1 MQSLFYPLEKA
12 GIRNPRCVYYNMV
25 IPQLLEEAIKREEG
39 ILTSTGAFNVLTG
52 KYTGRSPQ
60 DRYIVDDE
68 ITHDSIDWGKVNV
81 PIEPEKF
88 ERLRSKLCAYL
99 QGKDIFVYDGFVG
112 VDPQC
117 RLGARFINEY
127 AYQTVFVEN
136 MFLEATK
143 EELANFQPEFTVIC
157 APNFKA
163 DPAEDGVRSEAFI
176 IINFQKKMVIIGGT
190 SYGGEI
196 KKSIF
201 TVMNFLLPQRG
212 VLPMHCSANVGESGD
227 DVAIFF
233 GLSGTGKTSLSADP
247 RRRLIGDD
255 EHGWSDKG
263 VFNFEGG
270 CYAKCISL
278 SREKEPQIW
287 EALRYGA
294 IMENVVVDPL
304 TREADYNDAHYTENT
319 RASYPIEY
327 IPNALI
333 PGIAGHPKVVIL
345 LTADAFGVMPPVAKL
360 TKEKAVEFFLLGYT
374 SKLAG
379 TERGIVEPQA
389 TFSTCFGAPFMP
401 LHPQV
406 YAKMLGEKIAQHGS
420 RTYLVNT
427 GWIGGPYGVGKR
439 IDITYTRAIV
449 QSIIED
455 SIDNSPFWEDPIF
468 GFLVPEEVK
477 DVPRELLHPRSTWK
491 NGSEFDEQAKK
502 LQRDFEKT
510 INRFRSSAV

>member
-12 GIRNPRCVYYNMV
+12 GIHNPRYVYYNAV
-25 IPQLLEEAIKREEG
+25 VSQLLEEAIKREEG
-39 ILTSTGAFNVLTG
+39 IFTSTGAFNVLTG
-52 KYTGRSPQ
+52 KYTGRSPE

-68 ITHDSIDWGKVNV
+68 ITHNSIDWGKINV

-88 ERLRSKLCAYL
+88 NRLHGKLCAYL
-99 QGKDIFVYDGFVG
+99 QGRDVFVYDGFVG

-117 RLGARFINEY
+117 RLAVRFINEY

-136 MFLEATK
+136 MFLEATR
-143 EELANFQPEFTVIC
+143 EELTNFKPEFTVIC

-163 DPAEDGVRSEAFI
+163 DPEEDDIRSEAFV
-176 IINFQKKMVIIGGT
+176 IINFREKMVIIGGT

-201 TVMNFLLPQRG
+201 TVMNFLLPQQG
-212 VLPMHCSANVGESGD
+212 VLPMHCSANVGERGD

-255 EHGWSDKG
+255 EHGWSEKG
-263 VFNFEGG
+263 VFNFEKG
-270 CYAKCISL
+270 CYAKCINL

-294 IMENVVVDPL
+294 IMENVVVDPV
-304 TREADYNDAHYTENT
+304 TREADYNDARYTENT

-333 PGIAGHPKVVIL
+333 PGMAGHPEVVIL
-345 LTADAFGVMPPVAKL
+345 LTADAFGVIPPVAKL
-360 TKEKAVEFFLLGYT
+360 SREKAVEFFLLGYT

-389 TFSTCFGAPFMP
+389 TFSPCFGAPFMP
-401 LHPQV
+401 LHPQI
-406 YAKMLGEKIAQHGS
+406 YAKMLGEKISQHGS

-427 GWIGGPYGVGKR
+427 GWMGGPYGVGKR

-449 QSIIED
+449 HSLIDGSIE
-455 SIDNSPFWEDPIF
+455 NYPFREDPIF
-468 GFLVPEEVK
+468 GFLVPEEIK
-477 DVPRELLHPRSTWK
+477 DVPRELLHPRSTWR
-491 NGSEFDEQAKK
+491 NGSEFDEQARK
-502 LQRDFEKT
+502 LQSDFAKT
-510 INRFRSSAV
+510 INRFKFSAV

>member
-1 MQSLFYPLEKA
+1 MQSLFYPLDKA

-60 DRYIVDDE
+60 DRYIVNDE
-68 ITHDSIDWGKVNV
+68 VTHDSIDWGKINV

-88 ERLRSKLCAYL
+88 ERLKGKLCAYL
-99 QGKDIFVYDGFVG
+99 QGKDVFVYDGFVG

-117 RLGARFINEY
+117 RLAVRFINEY

-143 EELANFQPEFTVIC
+143 EELANFQPEFTVVC

-163 DPAEDGVRSEAFI
+163 DPGEDGVRSEAFI

-212 VLPMHCSANVGESGD
+212 ILPMHCSANVGERED

-263 VFNFEGG
+263 IFNFEGG
-270 CYAKCISL
+270 CYAKCINL

-304 TREADYNDAHYTENT
+304 TREADYNDARYTENT

-327 IPNALI
+327 IPNALV
-333 PGIAGHPKVVIL
+333 PGMAGHPKVVIL

-401 LHPQV
+401 RHPQV
-406 YAKMLGEKIAQHGS
+406 YAKMLGEKIAKHGS

-427 GWIGGPYGVGKR
+427 GWMGGPYGVGKR

-449 QSIIED
+449 HSIIEG
-455 SIDNSPFWEDPIF
+455 SIENSSFREDPIF

-477 DVPRELLHPRSTWK
+477 DVPRELLYPRSTWR

-502 LQRDFEKT
+502 LQSDFEKN
-510 INRFRSSAV
+510 ISRFRSSAV